1 MSLAQRLTA
10 TSPAQHGLPCGVAR
24 VLADLPA
31 ADAKA
36 LRDALDMPKG
46 HPLRLSANVI
56 SQALRDEG
64 IPLHMKSIETHRKGA
79 CRCSKH
85 ESGRASNAK

>member
-1 MSLAQRLTA
+1 MDQDKRL
-10 TSPAQHGLPCGVAR
+10 QEMAR
-24 VLADLPA
+24 VAEEQQTWLRAETE
-31 ADAKA
+31 A